1 MKFLPIVLTIFT
13 SISFLAAADNT
24 TAPPESQSKSFNT
37 DSDGFIQNWLVL
49 EPIAL
54 DDIQHTEAG
63 VKDIVSRNSFKDEI
77 TSLPTDG
84 DKTTIDEQSYQWHTV
99 QTKDYL
105 INLVAFASAHG
116 KPIVN
121 VVFWGVAYVTV
132 PEEMKDARLAIGSD
146 DDSVW
151 WVNGKQVIGAYGMRQ
166 TSMDD
171 NVSKRLTLNKGVNV
185 VRFAVVQG
193 DGPSDCCARF
203 YDAHQ
208 KPITN
213 ITISLDPPQSPAMP
227 H

>member
-1 MKFLPIVLTIFT
+1 MKWSTIVITILA
-13 SISFLAAADNT
+13 SVCCLAAA
-24 TAPPESQSKSFNT
+24 PESQPKTFQT

-49 EPIAL
+49 EPISL
-54 DDIQHTEAG
+54 NDIQHTEAG
-63 VKDIVSRNSFKDEI
+63 VQEIVSRGSFKDEV
-77 TSLPTDG
+77 TALPKDG
-84 DKTTIDEQSYQWHTV
+84 DKAAIDGASYQWYAV
-99 QTKDYL
+99 QAKDYL
-105 INLVAFASAHG
+105 INLVAFASEHG
-116 KPIVN
+116 RPVVSI
-121 VVFWGVAYVTV
+121 VFWGVAYITV

-151 WVNGKQVIGAYGMRQ
+151 WVNGKEVIGAYGVRQ

-203 YDAHQ
+203 YDARQ

-213 ITISLDPPQSPAMP
+213 ITISLDPPQAP
-227 H
+227 